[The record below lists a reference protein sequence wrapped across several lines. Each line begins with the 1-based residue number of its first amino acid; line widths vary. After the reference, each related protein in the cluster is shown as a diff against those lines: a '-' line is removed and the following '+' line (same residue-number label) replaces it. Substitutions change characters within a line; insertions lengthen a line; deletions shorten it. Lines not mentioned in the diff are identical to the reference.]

1 MASHSHLPK
10 DFFNDVFE
18 IQVKAH
24 DLVAEP
30 LFPHRSSQI
39 EKDEETSSD
48 WSLGSVADSD
58 VETQLRLL
66 RSVRELEERLATAR
80 AALNRAMKK
89 RHSTPIHVDLP
100 NAPAA
105 DEGSQKKPVLSKEDY
120 KGLVDL
126 YYYSQRNR
134 FSPDGP
140 DYSPSLLFTND
151 YEAELSKLEKTR
163 SHENKPHAIK
173 AEDGIPM
180 PSGTEDLYE
189 NPLKEIEKVLLRNQ
203 TREIRIMQAFVDL
216 LLDDNSSNRDLYNA
230 YKQFPYPGV
239 SWLPK
244 GLQRLFLQRMAT
256 PWKRS
261 RKGMVRYLSLID
273 DMQEAKQ
280 PITSGEWSSAIYLAG
295 RSLRMQSTDQYLAG
309 RSLRTQSTD
318 QVDAAIV
325 IWRKME
331 QDAGV
336 RGTHVTF
343 NILFDIAV
351 RAGKYALAESF
362 LKEMYARG
370 LRLNRLGRVS
380 MMYYH
385 GLRGDGDAVRRTY
398 RDFVEAGE
406 IVDTLVLNCVIASL
420 LNAQEPDAAEQTY
433 GRMKDLQDRLRTGQR
448 ADGSDTFYLRYPGG
462 ESSTIEREAASN
474 SLGRLLNSAA
484 HLRKVFPD
492 HHADLQQLMPLRP
505 DHVTFR
511 AMVAYHANVSGDLDR
526 ITVLLKE
533 MTEDFDLS
541 IRPVMYQLL
550 FKGFALHGKPKR
562 AHARWNLA
570 RLHLTW
576 HACRQALIDAKKERK
591 AAAMARTD
599 SYDDDEPTLP
609 RLSEV
614 RKDSAMRPVSVESN
628 VERKKPGV
636 WDSFT
641 QSLSPA
647 AAEPNP
653 GIERVN
659 SHLFD
664 EEPRETPTGMIQN
677 AFFPQQLE
685 DSPPDFETKE
695 RHYYLG
701 LDTAIDHEEGEY
713 VLPSQV
719 RTMSDLPLELPADK
733 PVDNAE
739 LREDAEAT
747 MSDQSPLSDANKVQ
761 DAQIEEDDQL
771 AHEHDENPRS
781 NPDDYA
787 EYVASLSFTASLPM
801 VCWVLRAYTQVTAS
815 RAQVEEIYGSCRKHY
830 RPKDPEEKEK
840 VVRVLQRCLRHC
852 DRYGHDDY
860 VLSNTASDT
869 IV

>member
-18 IQVKAH
+18 IQVKAQ

-30 LFPHRSSQI
+30 LLPHQSSQMD
-39 EKDEETSSD
+39 KDQEASSN
-48 WSLGSVADSD
+48 WSPITMVDSD

-66 RSVRELEERLATAR
+66 RSVRELEEKLATAR

-89 RHSTPIHVDLP
+89 PHSTPTHVEPPD
-100 NAPAA
+100 APVAN
-105 DEGSQKKPVLSKEDY
+105 EGSQKKSVLSKDDY

-140 DYSPSLLFTND
+140 DYSPSLMFIND
-151 YEAELSKLEKTR
+151 YEAELSKLDKTR
-163 SHENKPHAIK
+163 SHDNKPRTTE
-173 AEDGIPM
+173 AEDRTQV
-180 PSGTEDLYE
+180 SSDTEDLYE

-203 TREIRIMQAFVDL
+203 TREIRTMQAFVDL
-216 LLDDNSSNRDLYNA
+216 LLEDNSSNRDLYQA

-244 GLQRLFLQRMAT
+244 GLQRLFLQRMGT

-261 RKGMVRYLSLID
+261 RKGMIRYLSLID

-295 RSLRMQSTDQYLAG
+295 RSLRMQSTDQYLEG
-309 RSLRTQSTD
+309 RSLRTRSTD

-433 GRMKDLQDRLRTGQR
+433 GRMKDLQARLRTGQR

-462 ESSTIEREAASN
+462 EPSTIEREAASN
-474 SLGRLLNSAA
+474 ALGRMLKSAA
-484 HLRKVFPD
+484 HLKQRLPD

-533 MTEDFDLS
+533 MTEDFDLP

-562 AHARWNLA
+562 AHARWNLS
-570 RLHLTW
+570 RLHMTW
-576 HACRQALIDAKKERK
+576 TACQQALKEAKKVRM
-591 AAAMARTD
+591 AAAMARTE

-609 RLSEV
+609 KLSEV
-614 RKDSAMRPVSVESN
+614 RKVKTLQPTGVEGN
-628 VERKKPGV
+628 ARTKEPGV

-647 AAEPNP
+647 ATEPNH

-664 EEPRETPTGMIQN
+664 EEPRVKTPGIIQN

-685 DSPPDFETKE
+685 DNPPDFETKE
-695 RHYYLG
+695 RHYYLAS
-701 LDTAIDHEEGEY
+701 TQ
-713 VLPSQV
+713 PSITK
-719 RTMSDLPLELPADK
+719 RAK
-733 PVDNAE
+733 NAGKNAE
-739 LREDAEAT
+739 LREDADAT
-747 MSDQSPLSDANKVQ
+747 ASDQSPLIDADEVQ
-761 DAQIEEDDQL
+761 DARVERDDDKL
-771 AHEHDENPRS
+771 DHEHDENTRS

-787 EYVASLSFTASLPM
+787 DYVASLSFTASYP
-801 VCWVLRAYTQVTAS
+801 W
-815 RAQVEEIYGSCRKHY
+815 
-830 RPKDPEEKEK
+830 
-840 VVRVLQRCLRHC
+840 
-852 DRYGHDDY
+852 YGHDDY